1 MAPSKP
7 FLSLVGTFCR
17 FGKNREL
24 SLGAELVAAAA
35 SGSEGTAHIF
45 NKISPFIAIER
56 NTDVVPWAIVNDDWV
71 TCA

>member
-7 FLSLVGTFCR
+7 FFSLVGTFCR
-17 FGKNREL
+17 LGKNREL